1 MREAFVVAIDRVAA
15 APKGCAAMPK
25 AFVTA
30 TDRAEGEYRHA

>member
-1 MREAFVVAIDRVAA
+1 MRRAFVIATDPLAA
-15 APKGCAAMPK
+15 APKGSAAMRK